1 MVFGNS
7 GGVEPVEAEA
17 LDREVGSFDDLS
29 LRVYR
34 IQLEELSTPETWE
47 LGELTGLGGPGGSVL
62 FSELWHDLVH
72 PTDRVELSPI
82 YQKIKQNH
90 STKWRVRFRWFANST
105 TILHIGTFDAQK
117 RTVQGVLLDVTESKD
132 LRANMVE
139 NERVATLGL
148 LAGGVAH
155 DINNLLCAILSFS
168 KFAQDDM
175 PVNSQS
181 WRDINEVVKAAE
193 RAAGLTRQLLTFSKN
208 REITME
214 NVDLNERVGQLST
227 ILSRLLGELV
237 QVEVIPS
244 SEPAVVR
251 GDPIQFDQVI
261 LNLAVNARDA
271 MLPKGGKLKISL
283 ERTDKEGS
291 FIQLK
296 VEDSGKGMDSET
308 VSRIFEPFFTT
319 KDPGHGTGLG
329 LATCFSIVEKT
340 DGRIQVQSVPG
351 EGTTFLI
358 EWPLVKDPKERE
370 ENTPKPPLSGKK
382 SGAILVVE
390 DDKSVRRV
398 CDRILASAGYRVHT
412 ARDGKDALG
421 VLKKHGRDIQLVLT
435 DLVMPKVSGTELAE
449 TIEREYPHI
458 SVIFSSGYPEQGA
471 TLEESENTALW
482 KPFQRE
488 DLLAAVG
495 RVLSSKA

>member
-17 LDREVGSFDDLS
+17 FEREVGGFDDLS

-34 IQLEELSTPETWE
+34 IKLEELSSPETWE
-47 LGELTGLGGPGGSVL
+47 LGELTGLGSPGGSIL

-90 STKWRVRFRWFANST
+90 STKWRVRFRWFANNT
-105 TILHIGTFDAQK
+105 TILHIGTFDAKK
-117 RTVQGVLLDVTESKD
+117 RTVQGVLLDVTDNKD
-132 LRANMVE
+132 LRANLVE

-175 PVNSQS
+175 PVNSQG

-193 RAAGLTRQLLTFSKN
+193 RAAGLTRQLLTFSKS
-208 REITME
+208 RETTQE
-214 NVDLNERVGQLST
+214 NVDLNERVSQLST
-227 ILSRLLGELV
+227 ILSRLLSELV
-237 QVEVIPS
+237 QLEVIS
-244 SEPAVVR
+244 SPEPAVVR

-271 MLPKGGKLKISL
+271 MLPEGGKLKISL
-283 ERTDKEGS
+283 ERTDKEGP
-291 FIQLK
+291 FVRLR
-296 VEDSGKGMDSET
+296 VEDTGKGMDSET
-308 VSRIFEPFFTT
+308 VGRIFEPFFTT
-319 KDPGHGTGLG
+319 KDPGQGTGLG

-340 DGRIQVQSVPG
+340 NGHIQVQSTPG
-351 EGTTFLI
+351 EGTTFVI
-358 EWPLVKDPKERE
+358 EWPLVNDPKERE
-370 ENTPKPPLSGKK
+370 RCTAKPPTDNEKNV
-382 SGAILVVE
+382 AVLVVE

-398 CDRILASAGYRVHT
+398 CSRILTSAGYQVHT
-412 ARDGKDALG
+412 ARNGLDALRL
-421 VLKKHGRDIQLVLT
+421 LKKHGRDIQLVLT
-435 DLVMPKVSGTELAE
+435 DLVMPKVGGMELAE
-449 TIEREYPHI
+449 TIEKEHPHI

-471 TLEESENTALW
+471 TLEGSENTALW

-495 RVLSSKA
+495 KVLRSKG